1 MCNAE
6 KAEEGKDKERIRIA
20 QVSCGT
26 VYGNVQHEIEKA
38 AREVGAE
45 IFLPE
50 VDLEYVREKAY
61 EFGYEMKNSIGLNVA
76 LARGY
81 AVAESITDADTDTD
95 AEIDAVFVAGCYRC
109 PRGAIIRTEIRK
121 IIQAR
126 TTLPIVMYPFSERT
140 KAGELLTRMEA
151 LVTIVKRRWILERQV
166 QEGLTAGIDSGSTTT
181 KAVIMQDNEVLGATW
196 SPTREVVKTADKVFS
211 DVLEIASVKKN
222 EIEAL
227 GITGYGR
234 HALGEHF
241 KADLVQEELTVNSKA
256 AMYLAGIKK
265 GEAMIIDIG
274 GMDNKIITANDG
286 IPDNFTMGGICAGAS
301 GRFLEMTARRLG
313 VDVIEMGKL
322 ALEGD
327 PQKIATDSY
336 CIVFGIQDLVAALS
350 SGARKADIAAAACH
364 SVVEQVKEQLL
375 QEIDLRQPAIE
386 VGGTALIA
394 GVPVAMSDELGFNV
408 IVPPYPQYIGAVGG
422 ALLSSS
428 FR

>member
-1 MCNAE
+1 MGNARKKE
-6 KAEEGKDKERIRIA
+6 KGEEEEIRIA

-26 VYGNVQHEIEKA
+26 VYGNVQKEIEKA
-38 AREVGAE
+38 AKEIGAE
-45 IFLPE
+45 IFVPE
-50 VDLEYVREKAY
+50 VDLDYVASKVD
-61 EFGYEMKNSIGLNVA
+61 EFGYDMKTSLGLSVA

-81 AVAESITDADTDTD
+81 AVVEGLCDA
-95 AEIDAVFVAGCYRC
+95 DAVFVAGCHKC
-109 PRGAIIRTEIRK
+109 PRGAVIRTEIRK
-121 IIQAR
+121 IIQER
-126 TTLPIVMYPFSERT
+126 TTLPLVMYPFSERT

-151 LVTIVKRRWILERQV
+151 LITIVRRRWILERKV

-181 KAVIMQDNEVLGATW
+181 KAAIMQDNEVIGATW
-196 SPTREVVKTADKVFS
+196 APSKDVVKTGEMVFTKA
-211 DVLEIASVKKN
+211 LEIAGVKR
-222 EIEAL
+222 EDIEAL
-227 GITGYGR
+227 GTTGYGR

-256 AMYLAGIKK
+256 AMYLAGIEK

-274 GMDNKIITANDG
+274 GMDNKIITAKDG

-301 GRFLEMTARRLG
+301 GRFLEMIARRLG
-313 VDVIEMGKL
+313 VDVVEMGKL

-327 PQKIATDSY
+327 AYKVKTDSY
-336 CIVFGIQDLVAALS
+336 CIVFGIQDLVSALS
-350 SGARKADIAAAACH
+350 SGARREDVAAAACH

-386 VGGTALIA
+386 VGGTALVEGI
-394 GVPVAMSDELGFNV
+394 PVAMNDVLGFDV
-408 IVPPYPQYIGAVGG
+408 IVPKYPQYIGAVGG

>member
-1 MCNAE
+1 MGKTK
-6 KAEEGKDKERIRIA
+6 KAKGEEEEGIKIA

-26 VYGNVQHEIEKA
+26 IYGNVQHEIEKA
-38 AREVGAE
+38 AAEVGAE
-45 IFLPE
+45 IFVPE
-50 VDLEYVREKAY
+50 VDLDYVKEKVD
-61 EFGYEMKNSIGLNVA
+61 EFGYDFNTSLGLEVA

-81 AVAESITDADTDTD
+81 AVSEGLSDA
-95 AEIDAVFVAGCYRC
+95 DAVFVAGCHKC
-109 PRGAIIRTEIRK
+109 PRGAVIRTEIRK
-121 IIQAR
+121 IIQEK
-126 TTLPIVMYPFSERT
+126 TNLPIVMYPFTDRT

-151 LVTIVKRRWILERQV
+151 LVTIVRRRWILERKV

-181 KAVIMQDNEVLGATW
+181 KAAIMQDNEVLGATW
-196 SPTREVVKTADKVFS
+196 IPSRDVVNTAEKVFAKA
-211 DVLEIASVKKN
+211 LEIAGVKLAD
-222 EIEAL
+222 IEAL
-227 GITGYGR
+227 GTTGYGR
-234 HALGEHF
+234 HAVGEHF

-256 AMYLAGIKK
+256 AMYLAGIEK

-301 GRFLEMTARRLG
+301 GRFLEIVARRLG
-313 VDVIEMGKL
+313 VDVVEMGKL

-327 PQKIATDSY
+327 YTKVKTDSY
-336 CIVFGIQDLVAALS
+336 CIVFGIQDLVSALS
-350 SGARKADIAAAACH
+350 SGARKEDVAAAACH

-386 VGGTALIA
+386 VGGTALVE
-394 GVPVAMSDELGFNV
+394 GVPVAMNDVLGFNV
-408 IVPPYPQYIGAVGG
+408 IVPRYPQYIGAVGG

>member
-1 MCNAE
+1 ME
-6 KAEEGKDKERIRIA
+6 KRKKSEREERIRIA

-26 VYGNVQHEIEKA
+26 LYGNVQHEIEKA
-38 AREVGAE
+38 AEAVGAE
-45 IFLPE
+45 LVLPE
-50 VDLEYVREKAY
+50 IDLDYVAEKVD
-61 EFGYEMKNSIGLNVA
+61 EFGYDMKTSLGLSVA

-81 AVAESITDADTDTD
+81 AVAEGLSDA
-95 AEIDAVFVAGCYRC
+95 DAVFLAGCHRC
-109 PRGAIIRTEIRK
+109 PRGAIIRTEIRR
-121 IIQAR
+121 IIQEK
-126 TTLPIVMYPFSERT
+126 TNLPIVMYPFSERT

-151 LVTIVKRRWILERQV
+151 LVTIVKRRWILERKV

-181 KAVIMQDNEVLGATW
+181 KAAIMQDNEVLGATW
-196 SPTREVVKTADKVFS
+196 TYTREAVKTAEQVYTEA
-211 DVLEIASVKKN
+211 LELAGVKRS

-227 GITGYGR
+227 GATGYGR
-234 HALGEHF
+234 HTIGEHF

-256 AMYLAGIKK
+256 AMYLTGIEK

-274 GMDNKIITANDG
+274 GMDNKIITAHGG

-313 VDVIEMGKL
+313 VDVLEMGEL

-327 PQKIATDSY
+327 PHKIKTDSY

-350 SGARKADIAAAACH
+350 SGERKEDIAAAACY

-375 QEIDLRQPAIE
+375 QEIDIRQPAIE
-386 VGGTALIA
+386 VGGTALIK
-394 GVPVAMSDELGFNV
+394 GVPVAMSDVLGFDV
-408 IVPPYPQYIGAVGG
+408 IVPRYPHFIGAIGG

>member
-1 MCNAE
+1 MKKE
-6 KAEEGKDKERIRIA
+6 DPGSGEGERIKIA

-26 VYGNVQHEIEKA
+26 VYGNVQGEIEKA
-38 AREVGAE
+38 AKEVGAE
-45 IFLPE
+45 IFVPE
-50 VDLEYVREKAY
+50 VDLDYVAEKVD
-61 EFGYEMKNSIGLNVA
+61 EFGYDFKNSLGLSVA

-81 AVAESITDADTDTD
+81 AVAEELCEA
-95 AEIDAVFVAGCYRC
+95 DAVFVAGCHKC
-109 PRGAIIRTEIRK
+109 PRGAVVRTEIRK
-121 IIQAR
+121 IIQER
-126 TTLPIVMYPFSERT
+126 TSLPLVMYPFSERT

-151 LVTIVKRRWILERQV
+151 LVTIVKRRWVLERKV

-181 KAVIMQDNEVLGATW
+181 KAAIMQENEVLGVAW
-196 SPTREVVKTADKVFS
+196 SPTREVVKTGEKVFAEA
-211 DVLEIASVKKN
+211 LELAGVKRD

-227 GITGYGR
+227 GTTGYGR

-256 AMYLAGIKK
+256 AMFLAGIEK

-301 GRFLEMTARRLG
+301 GRFLEMIARRLG
-313 VDVIEMGKL
+313 VGVVEMGKL

-327 PQKIATDSY
+327 YERVKTDSY
-336 CIVFGIQDLVAALS
+336 CIVFGIQDLVSALS
-350 SGARKADIAAAACH
+350 SGARREDVAAAACH

-386 VGGTALIA
+386 VGGTSLVE
-394 GVPVAMSDELGFNV
+394 GVPAAMNDVLGFEV
-408 IVPPYPQYIGAVGG
+408 VVPKYPQYIGAVGG

-428 FR
+428 FRRK

>member
-1 MCNAE
+1 MSDAM
-6 KAEEGKDKERIRIA
+6 KKEEEIRIA

-26 VYGNVQHEIEKA
+26 IYGNVQHEIERTA
-38 AREVGAE
+38 DEIGAE
-45 IFLPE
+45 IFVPE
-50 VDLEYVREKAY
+50 VDLDYVKAKVD
-61 EFGYEMKNSIGLNVA
+61 EFGYDMKNSMGLSVA

-81 AVAESITDADTDTD
+81 AVAEGLVDA
-95 AEIDAVFVAGCYRC
+95 DAVFVAGCHKC
-109 PRGAIIRTEIRK
+109 PRGAVIRTEIRK
-121 IIQAR
+121 IIQEK
-126 TTLPIVMYPFSERT
+126 TKLPLVMYPFSERT
-140 KAGELLTRMEA
+140 TAGDLLTRMEA
-151 LVTIVKRRWILERQV
+151 LVTIVKRRWILERKV

-181 KAVIMQDNEVLGATW
+181 KAVIMQDNEVIGATW
-196 SPTREVVKTADKVFS
+196 SPSRAVVKTGEKVFS
-211 DVLEIASVKKN
+211 EALELAGVKRSD
-222 EIEAL
+222 IEAI
-227 GITGYGR
+227 GTTGYGR

-256 AMYLAGIKK
+256 AMYLAGIEK

-301 GRFLEMTARRLG
+301 GRFLELIARRLD
-313 VDVIEMGKL
+313 VDVVEMGKL

-327 PQKIATDSY
+327 YNNVKTDSY
-336 CIVFGIQDLVAALS
+336 CIVFGIQDLVSALS
-350 SGARKADIAAAACH
+350 SGARREDIAAAACH

-386 VGGTALIA
+386 VGGTSLVE
-394 GVPVAMSDELGFNV
+394 GVPAAMNDVLGFDV
-408 IVPPYPQYIGAVGG
+408 IVPKYPQYIGAVGG

>member
-1 MCNAE
+1 MGDV
-6 KAEEGKDKERIRIA
+6 KTKEEGIRIA

-26 VYGNVQHEIEKA
+26 IYGNVQHEIERVA
-38 AREVGAE
+38 EEIGAE
-45 IFLPE
+45 IFVPE
-50 VDLEYVREKAY
+50 VDLDYVAGKVD
-61 EFGYEMKNSIGLNVA
+61 EFGYDMKNSMGLSVA

-81 AVAESITDADTDTD
+81 AVAEGLADA
-95 AEIDAVFVAGCYRC
+95 DAVFVAGCHKC
-109 PRGAIIRTEIRK
+109 PRGAVIRTEIRK
-121 IIQAR
+121 IIQEK
-126 TTLPIVMYPFSERT
+126 TNLPLVMYPFSERT

-151 LVTIVKRRWILERQV
+151 LVTIVKRRWILERNV

-181 KAVIMQDNEVLGATW
+181 KAAIMQDNEVIGATW
-196 SPTREVVKTADKVFS
+196 SPSRDVVKTGEKVFAKA
-211 DVLEIASVKKN
+211 LEIAGVKRSD
-222 EIEAL
+222 IEAL
-227 GITGYGR
+227 GTTGYGR

-256 AMYLAGIKK
+256 AMYLAGIEK

-274 GMDNKIITANDG
+274 GMDNKIITANNG

-301 GRFLEMTARRLG
+301 GRFLEMIARRLG
-313 VDVIEMGKL
+313 VDVVEMGKL

-327 PQKIATDSY
+327 YNNVKTDSY
-336 CIVFGIQDLVAALS
+336 CIVFGIQDLVSALS
-350 SGARKADIAAAACH
+350 SGARREDIAAATCH

-386 VGGTALIA
+386 VGGTSLVE
-394 GVPVAMSDELGFNV
+394 GVPAAMNDVLGFDV
-408 IVPPYPQYIGAVGG
+408 IVPKYPQYIGAVGG

>member
-1 MCNAE
+1 MKKE
-6 KAEEGKDKERIRIA
+6 DPGSGEGERIKIA

-26 VYGNVQHEIEKA
+26 VYGNVQGEIEKA
-38 AREVGAE
+38 AKEVGAE
-45 IFLPE
+45 IFVPE
-50 VDLEYVREKAY
+50 VDLDYVAEKVD
-61 EFGYEMKNSIGLNVA
+61 EFGYDFKNSLGLSVA

-81 AVAESITDADTDTD
+81 AVAEELCEA
-95 AEIDAVFVAGCYRC
+95 DAVFVAGCHKC
-109 PRGAIIRTEIRK
+109 PRGAVVRTEIRK
-121 IIQAR
+121 IIQER
-126 TTLPIVMYPFSERT
+126 TSLPLVMYPFSERT

-151 LVTIVKRRWILERQV
+151 LVTIVKRRWVLERKV

-181 KAVIMQDNEVLGATW
+181 KAAIMQENEVLGVAW
-196 SPTREVVKTADKVFS
+196 SPTREVVKTGEKVFAEA
-211 DVLEIASVKKN
+211 LELAGVKRD

-227 GITGYGR
+227 GTTGYGR

-256 AMYLAGIKK
+256 AMFLAGIEK

-301 GRFLEMTARRLG
+301 GRFLEMIARRLG
-313 VDVIEMGKL
+313 VGVVEMGKL

-327 PQKIATDSY
+327 YERVKTDSY
-336 CIVFGIQDLVAALS
+336 CIVFGIQDLVSALS
-350 SGARKADIAAAACH
+350 SGARREDVAAAACH

-386 VGGTALIA
+386 VGGTALVE
-394 GVPVAMSDELGFNV
+394 GVPAAMNDVLGFEV
-408 IVPPYPQYIGAVGG
+408 VVPKYPQYIGAVGG

-428 FR
+428 FRRK

>member
-1 MCNAE
+1 MGKTK
-6 KAEEGKDKERIRIA
+6 KAKGEEEEGIRIA

-26 VYGNVQHEIEKA
+26 IYGNVQQEIEKA
-38 AREVGAE
+38 AAEVGAE
-45 IFLPE
+45 IFVPE
-50 VDLEYVREKAY
+50 VDLDYVKEKVD
-61 EFGYEMKNSIGLNVA
+61 EFGYDFKTSLGLSVA

-81 AVAESITDADTDTD
+81 AVSEGLSDA
-95 AEIDAVFVAGCYRC
+95 DAVFVAGCHKC
-109 PRGAIIRTEIRK
+109 PRGAVIRTEIRR
-121 IIQAR
+121 IIQEK
-126 TTLPIVMYPFSERT
+126 TNLPIVMYPFTDRT

-151 LVTIVKRRWILERQV
+151 LVTIVRRRWVLERKV

-181 KAVIMQDNEVLGATW
+181 KAAIMQDNEVLGATW
-196 SPTREVVKTADKVFS
+196 SPSRDVVKTGEKVFAKA
-211 DVLEIASVKKN
+211 LEIAGVKRAD
-222 EIEAL
+222 IEAL
-227 GITGYGR
+227 GTTGYGR
-234 HALGEHF
+234 HPLGEHF

-256 AMYLAGIKK
+256 AMYLAGIEK

-301 GRFLEMTARRLG
+301 GRFLEMVARRLG
-313 VDVIEMGKL
+313 VDVVEMGKL

-327 PQKIATDSY
+327 YTKVKTDSY
-336 CIVFGIQDLVAALS
+336 CIVFGIQDLVSALS
-350 SGARKADIAAAACH
+350 SGARKEDVAAAACH

-386 VGGTALIA
+386 VGGTALVE
-394 GVPVAMSDELGFNV
+394 GVPVAMDDVLGFDV
-408 IVPPYPQYIGAVGG
+408 IVPRYPQYIGAVGG